1 MEQVPGA
8 SFNSPGRNPEHP
20 RRPDGINGLSSPPSL
35 FVTKAM
41 VVPVMGP
48 AQRYGEFVADLAPH
62 RAGLSEAQMVRVCG
76 ASPTNQTRLR
86 RHELE
91 MRFIAMPTRLADR
104 ELAFLDFGGSSLGLQ
119 RCRSRR
125 IVIDGWFR
133 RDRGRSR

>member
-1 MEQVPGA
+1 MI
-8 SFNSPGRNPEHP
+8 F
-20 RRPDGINGLSSPPSL
+20 
-35 FVTKAM
+35 
-41 VVPVMGP
+41 PVMSS
-48 AQRYGEFVADLAPH
+48 AQRYRELVADLAPH

-76 ASPTNQTRLR
+76 ASPTNQARLR

-91 MRFIAMPTRLADR
+91 VDFVAVPTRLADR